1 MLEFLKKALP
11 FLLAGL
17 IYTAGFY
24 SGSVSKDSEWKE
36 VVHNEYVTKIEAAK
50 TRQAGIDEVSEKYQK
65 DIAGLK
71 SRTDGVI
78 DGLSRDNKRLR
89 VNACAPGSARG
100 LNGRCESY
108 VSVELHESTVRS
120 LVEITE
126 KADMKEKAL
135 QDTIRELQNKKK
147 ETR

>member
-24 SGSVSKDSEWKE
+24 SGSASKDSEWKE
-36 VVHNEYVTKIEAAK
+36 VIHNEYVTKIEAAK
-50 TRQAGIDEVSEKYQK
+50 TRQAGIDEVSAKYQK

-89 VNACAPGSARG
+89 VNACATGSARG

-108 VSVELHESTVRS
+108 VPVELHESTVRS

-126 KADMKEKAL
+126 KADLKEKAL
-135 QDTIRELQNKKK
+135 QDTIRKLQNKKK